1 MTELSNWTHMSEM
14 GVRGAAKSMWGLST
28 WCHNEVPV
36 LQAMY
41 TSEGLLFLTVEPKVH
56 PEEGDDEGL
65 PVEVF
70 RDISDEDE
78 AEEKLAEINA
88 VEVLADSYVRVVQKA
103 AEGDFD

>member
-1 MTELSNWTHMSEM
+1 MTELTNWTHMSERSPE
-14 GVRGAAKSMWGLST
+14 GVIKSMWGLST
-28 WCHNEVPV
+28 WRHNEAPV

-41 TSEGLLFLTVEPKVH
+41 TPEDLLFLTVEPKVH
-56 PEEGDDEGL
+56 PEEGDDEGF